1 MKFHHLQILAPLLL
15 APVSPAAVNID
26 YVNIGN
32 AGNPND
38 PSTGYGF
45 VPYNYQIS
53 RNETTISQ
61 YAEFLNVKA
70 RTDPYGLYNTG
81 MATDAHSAGI
91 TRSGSSGNYTYSVL
105 SGAGNRP
112 ITYVSWF
119 DAARFTNW
127 LHNGQ
132 GNGSTETGAYTLGGA
147 TSGIFTKNVNA
158 TVWLPSENEW
168 YKAAYYDP
176 TPGAGG
182 GDNYWRYATQS
193 DALINNTVSA
203 NYIDGDYAVTQSPTG
218 SSSQNYLTNLGAYGT
233 ASDSFYG
240 TNDQTGNVLEWNDAV
255 ISGTQRGRRGGA
267 WSTVLNQQSALTRD
281 FGVPTTEVS
290 VVGFRVASVPEPTSV
305 VLTILFST
313 GLILL
318 RKR

>member
-1 MKFHHLQILAPLLL
+1 MKYSLIPYLRLA
-15 APVSPAAVNID
+15 VSGCLSLVTPAMAAVNID
-26 YVNIGN
+26 YVRIENVGN
-32 AGNPND
+32 SSD
-38 PSTGYGF
+38 PTTGYGSVF
-45 VPYNYQIS
+45 YIYQIAK
-53 RNETTISQ
+53 NETTISQ
-61 YAEFLNVKA
+61 YAEFLNIAAK
-70 RTDPYGLYNTG
+70 TDPYGLYNTG
-81 MATDAHSAGI
+81 MATDANSAGI
-91 TRSGSSGNYTYSVL
+91 ARSGSSGSYTYSVL

-147 TSGIFTKNVNA
+147 TSGIFTKNVTA

-168 YKAAYYDP
+168 CKAAYYDP

-218 SSSQNYLTNLGAYGT
+218 SSSQNYLTNVGSYET

-240 TNDQTGNVLEWNDAV
+240 TNDQTGNVLEWNDAI
-255 ISGTQRGRRGGA
+255 ISGTQRG
-267 WSTVLNQQSALTRD
+267 
-281 FGVPTTEVS
+281 
-290 VVGFRVASVPEPTSV
+290 
-305 VLTILFST
+305 
-313 GLILL
+313 
-318 RKR
+318 